1 MKTFNS
7 QFNTPIIMKKT
18 VLLFAMV
25 FLPFLSFSQSI
36 FDKFEG
42 HDEVV
47 AIVVNKK
54 MFEMMGNVKT
64 NDKES
69 QQLLRLTKGLNNLK
83 VFTTT
88 DSKWSNE
95 MKATVDSYLKKN
107 TMEELMRVSDGS
119 RSNVKIY
126 IKPGNSST
134 EVKELLMFIS
144 GKDQETV
151 LLSLTGTFDLN
162 DLSALTEKMSLPGGE
177 ELKKASKSK

>member
-54 MFEMMGNVKT
+54 MFEMMSNVKT

-83 VFTTT
+83 VFTTS

>member
-83 VFTTT
+83 VFTTS

>member
-1 MKTFNS
+1 ISIKQLKTIYN
-7 QFNTPIIMKKT
+7 MKKS
-18 VLLFAMV
+18 VLLFIMV
-25 FLPFLSFSQSI
+25 FLPLLSFSQSI

-83 VFTTT
+83 VFTTE
-88 DSKWSNE
+88 DAKWSNE

-107 TMEELMRVSDGS
+107 SMEELMRVSDGS
-119 RSNVKIY
+119 KSNVKIY
-126 IKPGNSST
+126 IKSGST
-134 EVKELLMFIS
+134 TTQVKELLMFIS

-162 DLSALTEKMSLPGGE
+162 DLSALTDKMSLPGGE

>member
-54 MFEMMGNVKT
+54 MFEMMSNVKT

>member
-83 VFTTT
+83 VFTTS

-162 DLSALTEKMSLPGGE
+162 DLSALTEKMNLPGGE

>member
-25 FLPFLSFSQSI
+25 LLPFLSFSQSI

-83 VFTTT
+83 VFTTS

>member
-1 MKTFNS
+1 MKKFNH
-7 QFNTPIIMKKT
+7 QFKTTIIMKKS
-18 VLLFAMV
+18 VLLFALV

-42 HDEVV
+42 HDEIV

-83 VFTTT
+83 VFTTE
-88 DSKWSNE
+88 DAKWSNE

-107 TMEELMRVSDGS
+107 AMEELMRVSDGS
-119 RSNVKIY
+119 KSNVKIY
-126 IKPGNSST
+126 IKSGSTTTQVDRKSTRLNSSH
-134 EVKELLMFIS
+134 VK
-144 GKDQETV
+144 
-151 LLSLTGTFDLN
+151 
-162 DLSALTEKMSLPGGE
+162 
-177 ELKKASKSK
+177 

>member
-83 VFTTT
+83 VFTTS

-162 DLSALTEKMSLPGGE
+162 DLSAPTEKMSLPGGE

>member
-18 VLLFAMV
+18 VLLFAMI

-83 VFTTT
+83 VFTTS